1 MKTPHTVEEFSPK
14 PERSR
19 NFNRLTFKPPLPVR
33 DGVSPSYIW
42 LSPGPWIT
50 LLSFLVE
57 RFPNVSRDAWQLRM
71 HRGDVVNAD
80 GARMDTESPY
90 RPNDCIFYYR
100 EPEPETVIPF
110 PEHILYQDE
119 HILVADK
126 PHFLPVIPSG
136 RFLRETLLVR
146 LKKRTGLEQ
155 LTPIH
160 RIDRETAGLVVFSHN
175 LRTRGA
181 YQSLFQK
188 REVEK
193 VYHAVA
199 ANLDGVQFP
208 FVYRSRL
215 VEGQPFFRMTEADG
229 EPNSETHIDIADRG
243 ESRSRYILRPVTGKK
258 HQLRVHLAALGIPI
272 INDAFYPDAQPCKGD
287 DMSQPL
293 QLLARAIAF
302 QDPVTGTAHSFES
315 NRELALTHE

>member
-1 MKTPHTVEEFSPK
+1 MKTPHIAQEFLPK
-14 PERSR
+14 PEKSH

-33 DGVSPSYIW
+33 EGVSPSYIW
-42 LSPGPWIT
+42 LSPGPWVT
-50 LLSFLVE
+50 LLSFLAE
-57 RFPNVSRDAWQLRM
+57 RFPNVSRDAWLLRM
-71 HRGDVVNAD
+71 HRGEVVNAH
-80 GARMDTESPY
+80 GTRMNAESPY

-100 EPEPETVIPF
+100 QPEPETTIPF
-110 PEHILYQDE
+110 AEHIVYQDE
-119 HILVADK
+119 DILVADK

-146 LKKRTGLEQ
+146 LKKRTGLDY

-175 LRTRGA
+175 PCTRGA

-188 REVEK
+188 REVKK

-199 ANLDGVQFP
+199 ANLRDVQFP

-215 VEGQPFFRMTEADG
+215 VEGQPFFRMAEVDG
-229 EPNSETHIDIADRG
+229 EPNSETHIEIEHQG
-243 ESRSRYILRPVTGKK
+243 ERCSRYLLRPVTGKK

-272 INDAFYPDAQPCKGD
+272 INDAFYPDAMPCKGD
-287 DMSQPL
+287 DMSRPL
-293 QLLARAIAF
+293 QLLAKAIAF
-302 QDPVTGTAHSFES
+302 QDPVSGKAHYFES
-315 NRELALTHE
+315 KRELALTHE

>member
-1 MKTPHTVEEFSPK
+1 MKTTPAAEEFLPK

-19 NFNRLTFKPPLPVR
+19 NVNRLTFKPPLAVR

-42 LSPGPWIT
+42 LPPGTWIN

-71 HRGDVVNAD
+71 HRGDVVNAH
-80 GARMDTESPY
+80 GTRMEADSPY
-90 RPNDCIFYYR
+90 RSNDCIFYYR
-100 EPEPETVIPF
+100 EPEPETAIPF
-110 PEHILYQDE
+110 AEHIVYQDE
-119 HILVADK
+119 DILVSDK

-146 LKKRTGLEQ
+146 LKRRTGLDH

-175 LRTRGA
+175 VRTRGA

-199 ANLDGVQFP
+199 ANLNGVQFP

-215 VEGQPFFRMTEADG
+215 VEGQPFFRMAEVDG

-243 ESRSRYILRPVTGKK
+243 KHWSRYLLRPVTGKK

-272 INDAFYPDAQPCKGD
+272 INDAFYPDALPCKGD

-293 QLLARAIAF
+293 QLLAKAIAF
-302 QDPVTGTAHSFES
+302 RDPVSGKAHYFES
-315 NRELALTHE
+315 KRELALPHE